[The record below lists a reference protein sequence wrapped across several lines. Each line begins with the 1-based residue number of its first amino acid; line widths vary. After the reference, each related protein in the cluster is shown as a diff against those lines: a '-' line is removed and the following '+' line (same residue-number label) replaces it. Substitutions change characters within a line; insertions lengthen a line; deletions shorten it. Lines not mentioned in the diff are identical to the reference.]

1 VKQYVPTMT
10 VVSIV
15 VQQYIQTVAPVPL
28 LHSNDPGHASCL
40 PPKKNTT
47 DRQTY
52 TGHQGV
58 LSHIKK
64 MQYRKK

>member
-28 LHSNDPGHASCL
+28 LHNNDPGHASCL
-40 PPKKNTT
+40 PPKKNIT
-47 DRQTY
+47 DRQT
-52 TGHQGV
+52 
-58 LSHIKK
+58 
-64 MQYRKK
+64 